1 MNSIKYYKNHIES
14 KIKLLHRVKKK
25 TEEIIGGKQITEIES
40 HKKLL
45 ASKLDEI
52 EELKTKVIDRKHIK
66 DKKVSTDAWE
76 KQLGEK
82 LEMVKDQL
90 VMLQQER

>member
-1 MNSIKYYKNHIES
+1 MDSIKYYKNHIES

-25 TEEIIGGKQITEIES
+25 TGEIIGGKQITEIES

-52 EELKTKVIDRKHIK
+52 EESKTKSDWQKTHKRQKGK
-66 DKKVSTDAWE
+66 YRR
-76 KQLGEK
+76 LGETTGR
-82 LEMVKDQL
+82 EIGNG
-90 VMLQQER
+90 